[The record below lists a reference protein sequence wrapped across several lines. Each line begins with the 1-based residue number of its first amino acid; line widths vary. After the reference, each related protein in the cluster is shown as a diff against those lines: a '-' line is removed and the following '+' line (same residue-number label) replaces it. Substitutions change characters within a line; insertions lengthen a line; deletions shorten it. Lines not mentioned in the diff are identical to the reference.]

1 MSHSELV
8 KYGLAD
14 VIENPGIITDIGI
27 KVVNEVFTNIKYLL
41 IYNCPHLHNP
51 HHWIT
56 GTFLVLV
63 NNNKAAETNAAFI
76 MLQCFSLSH
85 HWKSIV
91 LSCIW
96 TMLSPFLSA
105 DQSRWSRLVD
115 LTLVRC
121 HAIKLESFSQFVE
134 LLPSLEFICLDQMFR
149 EPPKVRLLWSLS
161 RNESSQRRVVFK
173 GSRFQKNCMA
183 SVSGSLQRIL
193 HWCIHA
199 VHQCDGRALNEPE

>member
-63 NNNKAAETNAAFI
+63 NDNKAAETNAAFI
-76 MLQCFSLSH
+76 MLQCVSLSH

-149 EPPKVRLLWSLS
+149 EPPKVRLLWLLS

-183 SVSGSLQRIL
+183 SVSGSLQGIL
-193 HWCIHA
+193 QWCIHA
-199 VHQCDGRALNEPE
+199 VHQCDCRALNEPE

>member
-56 GTFLVLV
+56 GTVLVLV
-63 NNNKAAETNAAFI
+63 NNNKAPETNTAFI

-85 HWKSIV
+85 HWKCIV

-161 RNESSQRRVVFK
+161 RNESSQCEMRRLQREQISKELHGRCVRLFTKDPALVH
-173 GSRFQKNCMA
+173 SCSA
-183 SVSGSLQRIL
+183 SV
-193 HWCIHA
+193 
-199 VHQCDGRALNEPE
+199 